1 MLNQFQ
7 RLSTVG
13 YCLSHRVASSMLH
26 LEGSELHPQINE
38 ASDVFFF
45 FLFLFKALFVFQY
58 SSDDAQEFGPSHLL
72 LLFSHKHTILHKDF
86 NSEVKGRCNTSP
98 H

>member
-1 MLNQFQ
+1 MDVGSCLVAYLHAKSIS

-45 FLFLFKALFVFQY
+45 FFVSFQSLVCFSVLF
-58 SSDDAQEFGPSHLL
+58 
-72 LLFSHKHTILHKDF
+72 
-86 NSEVKGRCNTSP
+86 
-98 H
+98 

>member
-1 MLNQFQ
+1 MGVGSCLVAYLHAKSIS

-13 YCLSHRVASSMLH
+13 FCLSHRVASSMLH

-45 FLFLFKALFVFQY
+45 LFKALFVFQY
-58 SSDDAQEFGPSHLL
+58 SSDDARSLDHLIYCFYFL
-72 LLFSHKHTILHKDF
+72 
-86 NSEVKGRCNTSP
+86 TSTP
-98 H
+98 FCTKISIMR